1 MNSGRALGGLV
12 IFRVASGFHD
22 GLEGDLAGVSGLGIG
37 SMSPEGGEEARYA
50 FHQIIVDL
58 LLVLQGLNLVSPLLT
73 LGVDLVLL
81 GTDK

>member
-1 MNSGRALGGLV
+1 
-12 IFRVASGFHD
+12 
-22 GLEGDLAGVSGLGIG
+22 
-37 SMSPEGGEEARYA
+37 MSPEGGEEARYA